1 MSSPDWDD
9 LRLTLEQH
17 QYMSG
22 VERDAERI
30 RATAEI
36 FTPSELVVEMLARF
50 DLANLGPGCRVLDP
64 ACGDGQ
70 FLVAVKW
77 VKRCVFGMSEEMA
90 LSEIYGVDI
99 RRDNVEVCRRR
110 LGGGVV
116 IHGDALNPQRQ
127 LDGQSEEDR
136 QHLRQIFCGA
146 EDQASLF

>member
-9 LRLTLEQH
+9 LRLTLQQH

-22 VERDAERI
+22 VERDAERV

-50 DLANLGPGCRVLDP
+50 DLTKLGPGCRVLDP

-70 FLVAVKW
+70 FLVAAKW
-77 VKRCVFGMSEEMA
+77 VKRCVFGMSEELA

-99 RRDNVEVCRRR
+99 RRDNVEICRRR

-116 IHGDALNPQRQ
+116 IHGDALNPQCH
-127 LDGQSEEDR
+127 LNGQSEEDR
-136 QHLRQIFCGA
+136 HHLRRIFCGA